1 MTIYNTGITPSSI
14 TFFGNQAYVCNNNNY
29 GIAGSD
35 NVTVF
40 DWISKVTITTI
51 NDSSFNQPYRAAI
64 DGRNIYVTNS
74 GGSTVTVIDGT
85 NNTVSEVIS
94 GFDGPTGILITKK
107 TMYVTNYGSNG
118 GVGSGNGTTIT
129 VYDLSSKTITATI
142 TTSLAP
148 VDLAL
153 SPDKKFLYCLN
164 YVDGNPN
171 TGTINV
177 INRENN
183 TIVNTITGFSGPFGM
198 TVSKKNKVYVT
209 NFGSNNFSPY
219 GNTVSVVNMKTNT
232 ITNTI
237 SVGIQPAGVCLSEDE
252 RKLYVSN
259 YNSLYSGPS
268 FTGLTY
274 GNGTINVI
282 STKKNKVKS
291 TLSTLGQ
298 APSFLTIKDNK
309 LYVTSYVGNIVQ
321 SIKL

>member
-1 MTIYNTGITPSSI
+1 MSIYSVGITPSSLA
-14 TFFGNQAYVCNNNNY
+14 FNKDKAYVCNNNNY
-29 GIAGSD
+29 GISNSD
-35 NVTVF
+35 NVTVL
-40 DWISKVTITTI
+40 DLKSKVPLFTI
-51 NDSSFNQPYRAAI
+51 NDMSFNQPYRAAI
-64 DGRNIYVTNS
+64 SNNKVYITNS
-74 GGSTVTVIDGT
+74 GSTTVTVIDAKT
-85 NNTVSEVIS
+85 NTVDSVINR
-94 GFDGPTGILITKK
+94 FDGPTAILIKNK
-107 TMYVTNYGSNG
+107 TMYVTNYGSSG
-118 GVGSGNGTTIT
+118 GVGSGNGTTIS
-129 VYDLSSKTITATI
+129 VYDLQSNTIIATI
-142 TTSLAP
+142 ITSLAP

-164 YVDGNPN
+164 YVDGNIG

-177 INRENN
+177 INIKNN
-183 TIVNTITGFSGPFGM
+183 TILNTITGFSGPFGM
-198 TVSKKNKVYVT
+198 IVSKKNKIYVS
-209 NFGSNNFSPY
+209 NFGSNNFAPY

-237 SVGIQPAGVCLSEDE
+237 SVGIQPAGICLSEDE